1 MEHEDCIKLAGVVKE
16 STVDGPGFRYTIFT
30 QGCPHNCPGCHN
42 PETHDINGGEWVK
55 IDDIVCDI
63 NKNPLLK
70 GVTLSGGD
78 PFIQAKKM
86 AMLVEKLDRN
96 RLDVICY
103 TGFDYE
109 YLIKNANENNG
120 FLELLKNTDVLIDGK
135 FILNLKSD
143 KLPYRGSLNQ
153 RSIDVKKSLEQ
164 NKIVLYNF

>member
-109 YLIKNANENNG
+109 YLIKNQTE
-120 FLELLKNTDVLIDGK
+120 
-135 FILNLKSD
+135 
-143 KLPYRGSLNQ
+143 P
-153 RSIDVKKSLEQ
+153 
-164 NKIVLYNF
+164 